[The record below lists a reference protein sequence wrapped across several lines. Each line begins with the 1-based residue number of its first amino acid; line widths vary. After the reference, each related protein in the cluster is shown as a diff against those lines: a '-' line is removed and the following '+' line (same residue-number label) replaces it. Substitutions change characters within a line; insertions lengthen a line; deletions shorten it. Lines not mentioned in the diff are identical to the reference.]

1 MKCNCVEKSADLST
15 REFITSQPIMN
26 IQGRSYKSIFKVN
39 ATGFRN
45 VISAEYCFTKGDD
58 NLYNVC
64 KEAITDF
71 DDDFVGQ
78 LTAFGPFAIQ
88 YANSREETLQNSLVF
103 IQSFVK
109 GRKEPET
116 LQSFAQIS
124 VVRRIC
130 SSWAPFSAVSPQSP
144 AWLQFQR
151 VLLLPQS
158 DSFSI
163 RLCRRLP
170 VCCIRIVS
178 FEMCSCIVSMQW
190 QGMKEIWHWKMSVAS
205 ASDHWLDSC
214 SAILET
220 GWGYLTDL
228 TGMKW
233 CNVERE
239 GKGESAWG
247 EENGKS

>member
-1 MKCNCVEKSADLST
+1 MYLPQFLTLGNPCALLLLHRISIGNFLGCISSSLMKCNCVEESADLST
-15 REFITSQPIMN
+15 REFVISQPIMN

-130 SSWAPFSAVSPQSP
+130 SS
-144 AWLQFQR
+144 
-151 VLLLPQS
+151 
-158 DSFSI
+158 
-163 RLCRRLP
+163 
-170 VCCIRIVS
+170 
-178 FEMCSCIVSMQW
+178 
-190 QGMKEIWHWKMSVAS
+190 
-205 ASDHWLDSC
+205 
-214 SAILET
+214 
-220 GWGYLTDL
+220 
-228 TGMKW
+228 
-233 CNVERE
+233 
-239 GKGESAWG
+239 
-247 EENGKS
+247 